1 MDKKLMIALII
12 LALSVIVLLFNKGRV
27 DVNILFTTL
36 SGMKSLVFLSFI
48 SIGVIIGVLLK

>member
-1 MDKKLMIALII
+1 MDKKLMTALII

-27 DVNILFTTL
+27 DVNIIFTTL